1 MGHWVLHG
9 ITYGIPADPGG
20 FLTGE
25 RLCIFG
31 ACTTPCPT
39 PGKSVARWRLSM
51 DNPYL
56 EVISLVE
63 RLHRQLLEVVKL
75 ELEGVGIH
83 DINNVQA
90 MMLFNIGDA
99 EMTVGELTL
108 RGCYLGSNVSYN
120 VKKMVENKYLAH
132 ERSVHDRRSVHV
144 RLTEKGIK
152 LRDSL
157 TAMHRRYAEM
167 QSQAALSADDL
178 QAAGVTLRRLERFWI
193 RAADLVQQ
201 PQRAVP
207 DSSLSA
213 RSLFA

>member
-1 MGHWVLHG
+1 
-9 ITYGIPADPGG
+9 
-20 FLTGE
+20 
-25 RLCIFG
+25 
-31 ACTTPCPT
+31 
-39 PGKSVARWRLSM
+39 M

-56 EVISLVE
+56 EVISYVE
-63 RLHRQLLEVVKL
+63 RLHRQFLEVVKL

-120 VKKMVENKYLAH
+120 VKKMVENEYLAH
-132 ERSVHDRRSVHV
+132 ERSVHDRRSIHV

-157 TAMHRRYAEM
+157 IAMHRRHAEM
-167 QSQAALSADDL
+167 LPRAAVSADDL

-193 RAADLVQQ
+193 RAADLVQRPQ
-201 PQRAVP
+201 PLAPV
-207 DSSLSA
+207 SSPPA
-213 RSLFA
+213 QPLFA